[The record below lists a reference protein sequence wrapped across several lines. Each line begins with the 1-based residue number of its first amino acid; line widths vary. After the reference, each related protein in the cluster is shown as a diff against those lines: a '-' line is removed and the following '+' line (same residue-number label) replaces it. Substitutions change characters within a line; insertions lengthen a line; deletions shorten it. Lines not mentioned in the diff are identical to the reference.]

1 MPIYFINKKGGIF
14 EAFLK
19 LNPFTFGN
27 LKSFKKEFVLFLKI
41 QLQWTALTMQK
52 NIKFNGAKK
61 LNLVI
66 NKLPVSLKLLKS
78 FKAL

>member
-41 QLQWTALTMQK
+41 QLQ
-52 NIKFNGAKK
+52 
-61 LNLVI
+61 
-66 NKLPVSLKLLKS
+66 
-78 FKAL
+78 

>member
-27 LKSFKKEFVLFLKI
+27 LKVLR
-41 QLQWTALTMQK
+41 K
-52 NIKFNGAKK
+52 NLFY
-61 LNLVI
+61 
-66 NKLPVSLKLLKS
+66 
-78 FKAL
+78 F

>member
-52 NIKFNGAKK
+52 NMKFNSAK
-61 LNLVI
+61 N
-66 NKLPVSLKLLKS
+66 
-78 FKAL
+78 